1 LDAVIR
7 FDLSVLYSKNPA
19 ENGGHLF
26 AFFSEKHN
34 QIGGKMKKAYLSIL
48 SLVLTVFIFQLPVL
62 ADQSGLLIPEQ
73 ITGDVAYAH
82 VNYLSGQL
90 GVRVTGTPNELAARE
105 YIAAEFEDMGY
116 EVEIQPF
123 TFNRNEQTYTS
134 ANIIA
139 TKRGKIDQTVILGA
153 HYDSVPEIVCED
165 ISEASS
171 GAGDNASG
179 VAVMLE
185 VAEILSSYKTHGTIK
200 FIAFGAEEMGL
211 KGSLYYAENMTAKDI
226 NDTVTMIDLDSVGVG
241 DFFYVYSGIDDNP
254 GWARDLALA
263 IGQRMGYD
271 LRTSPESEF
280 FEYGTTGDWSD
291 HVPFRLLGIPIA
303 YFEWMNW
310 DIEPDGGI
318 ETEEFGWI
326 MHTCRDNLNFISI
339 DKLEYTADVVG
350 ALVFQL
356 SKTKLPKSDK
366 GKVAKGNKYIR
377 IQKRNYLPN

>member
-1 LDAVIR
+1 
-7 FDLSVLYSKNPA
+7 
-19 ENGGHLF
+19 
-26 AFFSEKHN
+26 
-34 QIGGKMKKAYLSIL
+34 MKKAYLSIL